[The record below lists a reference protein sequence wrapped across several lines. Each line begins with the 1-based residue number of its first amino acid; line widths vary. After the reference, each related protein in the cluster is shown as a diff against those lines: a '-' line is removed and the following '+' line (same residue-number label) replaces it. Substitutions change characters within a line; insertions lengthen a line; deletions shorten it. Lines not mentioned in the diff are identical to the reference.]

1 MGVIRFINNLICA
14 LGCITVALTM
24 AVLMWLPTRTFARLQ
39 INLTADSQPIFLN
52 VTGYEALMMA
62 NGLATFPA
70 KIAALTGELQK
81 QPGGE
86 HLIAQY
92 DIGAQQQVYIR
103 DLAAQTESLP
113 GLVMP
118 FQVALFA
125 LPALTLLMA
134 VIVAFSR
141 GYFGEQLIK
150 GVTLIALT
158 LMACVV
164 VAGSMLYLSERLNA
178 VINASLA
185 QNAAGFPGL
194 GVSVNDKL
202 PEMRIGVINL
212 IDTRTPVIASGVGLI
227 GAVVAMFGAA
237 LAARKPGLTPRQIAQ
252 AAMLQAQVAANNV
265 PITPNPYPAPVAGAP
280 IQPTQRLNPEPPSP
294 AATLPPA
301 APSPAPASVSP
312 ASVPAPEP
320 VKPAPAVATS
330 LAPQQAPTPKVSPP
344 PATTPSPAVP
354 SSPSPTLRRICPTCG
369 APILGTEK
377 FCRSCGSRLPP
388 T

>member
-14 LGCITVALTM
+14 LGCITVALAM
-24 AVLMWLPTRTFARLQ
+24 AVLVWLPTRTFARLQ
-39 INLTADSQPIFLN
+39 INLMADSQPIFLN

-62 NGLATFPA
+62 NGLATIPA
-70 KIAALTGELQK
+70 KTAALIGELQK
-81 QPGGE
+81 QEGGE
-86 HLIAQY
+86 RLISQY
-92 DIGAQQQVYIR
+92 DVGERQQGYLR

-118 FQVALFA
+118 FQVAFFA
-125 LPALTLLMA
+125 LPALALFMA
-134 VIVAFSR
+134 IIVALSR
-141 GYFGEQLIK
+141 GYFGEQLVK

-158 LMACVV
+158 LLASATT
-164 VAGSMLYLSERLNA
+164 AGSMLYLSERLDA

-202 PEMRIGVINL
+202 PELRVGVINL

-227 GAVVAMFGAA
+227 GAVVAMLGAT
-237 LAARKPGLTPRQIAQ
+237 LAARKPGLNPRQLAQ
-252 AAMLQAQVAANNV
+252 AAMLQAQVTANGV
-265 PITPNPYPAPVAGAP
+265 PMTPNPYLAPAASGPV
-280 IQPTQRLNPEPPSP
+280 QPTQRLNPEPPP
-294 AATLPPA
+294 APPPASAPAPA
-301 APSPAPASVSP
+301 APSPAPP
-312 ASVPAPEP
+312 PAPVIPAP
-320 VKPAPAVATS
+320 VKPPPVVAAPPPIP
-330 LAPQQAPTPKVSPP
+330 PQSPSPKVSPP
-344 PATTPSPAVP
+344 PAPVPP
-354 SSPSPTLRRICPTCG
+354 SSPSPTLRRVCPTCG